1 MSHPIIYMIR
11 HGEKPPQ
18 DADGL
23 SVQGLKRAEYLP
35 NVFGRD
41 SSYKIGYI
49 LAEKPNSDGSRARP
63 YDTVKYVADN
73 LGLTID
79 TVDRDNVKEAA
90 AKIKAFSGP
99 GNVLV
104 CWEHKVLGEIAEELG
119 AKKYGPDSGWKG
131 HVKYPGERFDL
142 IWVVPSPY
150 HKITEVK
157 SEKVPG
163 LDDGLDQE
171 GQK

>member
-1 MSHPIIYMIR
+1 MDHPIVYMIR
-11 HGEKPPQ
+11 HGEKPQ

-23 SVQGLKRAEYLP
+23 AIQGIKRAKYLP

-41 SSYKIGYI
+41 SDYKIGYI
-49 LAEKPNSDGSRARP
+49 LTEKPKSDGSRDRP
-63 YDTVKYVADN
+63 YDTVQYVADN
-73 LGLTID
+73 LGLTIN
-79 TVDRDNVKEAA
+79 TADRDDVKQAA
-90 AKIKAFSGP
+90 AMIKGFSGP

-119 AKKYGPDSGWKG
+119 VKKYGPNSGWKG
-131 HVKYPGERFDL
+131 HVKYPGDRFDL
-142 IWVVPSPY
+142 IWVIPSPY
-150 HKITEVK
+150 QEVTEVK

-171 GQK
+171 GEQ